1 MTRCVHVAPLKQL
14 SDNGGEFND
23 NDVRDMAENFNTEV
37 KTTAAYGPWSNGL
50 LEEHNQELPEIK
62 MSRQVTAASG
72 TLQWTG
78 LLWQRTHFWL
88 QYNTPCCA
96 F

>member
-50 LEEHNQELPEIK
+50 LEERNQELPEIK